1 MDPCL
6 ETASQYV
13 VTDMA
18 SARNHHENV
27 NNYRKMCNSQN
38 IVPKFTGYTMQAY
51 ELLQETPSAKQLPF
65 FLILGSVFKDSR
77 HIGPCLI
84 N

>member
-1 MDPCL
+1 
-6 ETASQYV
+6 
-13 VTDMA
+13 MA

-27 NNYRKMCNSQN
+27 NNYRKMCIPYTRNSQN
-38 IVPKFTGYTMQAY
+38 IVPKLTDYTIQAY

-77 HIGPCLI
+77 HIETCLI